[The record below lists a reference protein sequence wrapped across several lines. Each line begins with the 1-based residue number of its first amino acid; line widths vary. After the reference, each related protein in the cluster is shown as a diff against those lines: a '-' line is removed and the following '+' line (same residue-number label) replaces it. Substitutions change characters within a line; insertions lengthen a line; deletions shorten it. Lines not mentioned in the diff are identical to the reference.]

1 VRFNGRT
8 DNMHGCALA
17 QRALCKVVGRLG
29 VLAVINH
36 VMTAASIGASR
47 GGGYARYLES
57 KTVQPERGDYYLTP
71 DGEMAQ
77 APGRWLSDAE
87 TLDRLG
93 IETDGPVDGA
103 DFIALMEGRHPGT
116 GRWLRP
122 EGAGGGRGGGIDVT
136 FSAPKSVS
144 TVWALG
150 DPWQREQIEQAH
162 GRAVEQTVQHL
173 REQVPVVRRRYSG
186 QVVEENAK
194 DVIATEYR
202 HTTARGVAGAQAP
215 DPQLHSHVVI
225 TGAVRED
232 DRIVAVAS
240 RPIFRSARELGAF
253 YRSALA
259 DELVREGYAIEQGT
273 GKDGRYFEIAGV
285 PRELCEAFSGRSREV
300 ARAAER
306 FRARY
311 GRAPERGELR
321 NLALENRRSKELT
334 TRSDLQRVWT
344 QAARDHGFGPDEA
357 VRLIGASERPKAE
370 RRIED
375 RVEAKLTEQQAV
387 FEQRDLHAI
396 VLEQAAGEMAPDEA
410 LAVAREMVRDRRVLT
425 LEGGRM
431 TTLAVRAQEQ
441 AIEHRATQ
449 LSQPAGRDVGHV
461 ARDNAARET
470 AERIGG
476 PLSPEQHRALEVLT
490 GPERAAVLVG
500 PAGTGKGV
508 VIDAAARAEQAAGR
522 ETIGVAV
529 SGSTA
534 ERLGAD
540 TPALAGRTLTLDSLV
555 ARANTGPIHVGRDT
569 TVILDEAGMVDH
581 KRLDALTELV
591 ERSGAKLIAVGDGKQ
606 LPSIGPGGMFDRLTG
621 HAPTAE
627 LADIHRTKDPADQRA
642 WQALRAGEPERVMAH
657 YASRGQLHLSDT
669 RDQAAEQAVQTWAT
683 LTEGRDIREVALI
696 ADAANMEIDRLN
708 ARAQHLRAERGEL
721 GHQEIPLPGVHY
733 GLREGDLIAF
743 TAQHRPPGQPRVE
756 NGTRGQ
762 VSAIHDRGVIVTLD
776 GSQRRVQLAGEHL
789 DSLRLAYA
797 QHVYRQ
803 QGATVER
810 SVVLTGGWQTSK
822 ETAYVEATRARHG
835 TTWFIA
841 REDLGEEGQDAG
853 RITRLTQKMANS
865 RTHTPSLV
873 HRELP
878 APEWGSRV
886 DLSRL
891 QPLRLARWMNRP
903 TRNPDRAPGRSP
915 DRGR

>member
-1 VRFNGRT
+1 
-8 DNMHGCALA
+8 M
-17 QRALCKVVGRLG
+17 
-29 VLAVINH
+29 
-36 VMTAASIGASR
+36 
-47 GGGYARYLES
+47 
-57 KTVQPERGDYYLTP
+57 
-71 DGEMAQ
+71 
-77 APGRWLSDAE
+77 
-87 TLDRLG
+87 
-93 IETDGPVDGA
+93 
-103 DFIALMEGRHPGT
+103 
-116 GRWLRP
+116 
-122 EGAGGGRGGGIDVT
+122 
-136 FSAPKSVS
+136 
-144 TVWALG
+144 
-150 DPWQREQIEQAH
+150 
-162 GRAVEQTVQHL
+162 
-173 REQVPVVRRRYSG
+173 RRRYSG
-186 QVVEENAK
+186 QVVEEHAK

-202 HTTARGVAGAQAP
+202 HTTARGVSGAQAP
-215 DPQLHSHVVI
+215 DPQLHSHVVV

-240 RPIFRSARELGAF
+240 RPIFRSAREMGAF
-253 YRSALA
+253 YRAALA
-259 DELVREGYAIEQGT
+259 DELAREGYAIEQGT

-334 TRSDLQRVWT
+334 TRSDLQRAWVET
-344 QAARDHGFGPDEA
+344 GRGHGFGPDEA
-357 VRLIGASERPKAE
+357 VRLIGASERPAPE
-370 RRIED
+370 RAIED

-387 FEQRDLHAI
+387 FKERDLRAI
-396 VLEQAAGEMAPDEA
+396 VLEQATGEMVPDEA
-410 LAVAREMVRDRRVLT
+410 LAIAREMVRDRRVLT
-425 LEGGRM
+425 LEAGRM

-441 AIEHRATQ
+441 AIERRATQ
-449 LSQPAGRDVGHV
+449 LAQPAGRDVGDM
-461 ARDNAARET
+461 ARDNAAREA

-476 PLSPEQHRALEVLT
+476 PLSPEQHHALEVLT
-490 GPERAAVLVG
+490 GPERASVLVG

-522 ETIGVAV
+522 ETIGVSV

-540 TPALAGRTLTLDSLV
+540 SPALAGQTLTLDSLV
-555 ARANTGPIHVGRDT
+555 ARANTGTIHVGRDT
-569 TVILDEAGMVDH
+569 TIVLDEAGMVDH
-581 KRLDALTELV
+581 KRLDALTGLV

-606 LPSIGPGGMFDRLTG
+606 LPSIGPGGMFDRLTE
-621 HAPTAE
+621 HAPSAE

-642 WQALRAGEPERVMAH
+642 WRALRAGEPERAMAH

-683 LTEGRDIREVALI
+683 LTNGRDIREVALI
-696 ADAANMEIDRLN
+696 ADASNQEIDRLN

-721 GHQEIPLPGVHY
+721 GDHEIPLPGVHY

-743 TAQHRPPGQPRVE
+743 TAQHRPSAQPRVE

-762 VSAIHDRGVIVTLD
+762 VSAIHERSVTVTID
-776 GSQRRVQLAGEHL
+776 GSQRRVQLAGE
-789 DSLRLAYA
+789 DVESLRLAYA

-841 REDLGEEGQDAG
+841 REDLGKEGQDAG
-853 RITRLTQKMANS
+853 RITRLAQKMVNS
-865 RTHTPSLV
+865 RTQTPSLAYPE
-873 HRELP
+873 RLSP
-878 APEWGSRV
+878 GWAPSH
-886 DLSRL
+886 S
-891 QPLRLARWMNRP
+891 PLRLRSAPSP
-903 TRNPDRAPGRSP
+903 TRWLIRTLNRDTPDRSAGR
-915 DRGR
+915 GH

>member
-1 VRFNGRT
+1 
-8 DNMHGCALA
+8 
-17 QRALCKVVGRLG
+17 
-29 VLAVINH
+29 
-36 VMTAASIGASR
+36 MTAASIGASR

-57 KTVQPERGDYYLTP
+57 KTVEPERGDYYLTP

-77 APGRWLSDAE
+77 APGRWLADPE
-87 TLDRLG
+87 TLERLG
-93 IETDGPVDGA
+93 VQPSEPVDDK

-162 GRAVEQTVQHL
+162 ASAVEQTIRHL

-186 QVVEENAK
+186 QVVEEHAK

-202 HTTARGVAGAQAP
+202 HTTARGVQGAQAP

-232 DRIVAVAS
+232 DRIVAVGS
-240 RPIFRSARELGAF
+240 RPVFRSARELGAF

-259 DELVREGYAIEQGT
+259 DELVREGYTIEQGT

-321 NLALENRRSKELT
+321 NLALENRRSKVLT
-334 TRSDLQRVWT
+334 TRSDLQRAWT
-344 QAARDHGFGPDEA
+344 QTARDHGFGPDEA
-357 VRLIGASERPKAE
+357 VRLIGASERPKTE
-370 RRIED
+370 RKIED
-375 RVEAKLTEQQAV
+375 RVEAKLTEQHAV
-387 FEQRDLHAI
+387 FEQRDLRAV

-441 AIEHRATQ
+441 AIERRATQ
-449 LSQPAGRDVGHV
+449 LAQPAGRDVGHI
-461 ARDNAARET
+461 ARDNAAREA
-470 AERIGG
+470 AERVGG
-476 PLSPEQHRALEVLT
+476 PLSPEQHHALEVLT

-508 VIDAAARAEQAAGR
+508 VIDAAARAEQHAGR

-540 TPALAGRTLTLDSLV
+540 SPALAGQTLTLDALV
-555 ARANTGPIHVGRDT
+555 ARANTRAIHVGSNT

-581 KRLDALTELV
+581 KRLDALTRLI

-606 LPSIGPGGMFDRLTG
+606 LPSIGPGGMFDRISE

-642 WQALRAGEPERVMAH
+642 WQALRAGEPERAMAH

-669 RDQAAEQAVQTWAT
+669 RDQAAEHAVQTWAA

-696 ADAANMEIDRLN
+696 ADAANTEIDRLN

-721 GHQEIPLPGVHY
+721 GHHEIPLHGVHY

-743 TAQHRPPGQPRVE
+743 IAQHRPLGQPRVE

-762 VSAIHDRGVIVTLD
+762 VSAINERGVTITLD
-776 GSQRRVQLAGEHL
+776 GSQRQIRLAGEHL

-835 TTWFIA
+835 TDWFIA
-841 REDLGEEGQDAG
+841 RDDLGAEGQDAQ
-853 RITRLTQKMANS
+853 RIMRLGGAMRTS
-865 RTHTPSLV
+865 RAQTPSLA
-873 HRELP
+873 HPELP
-878 APEWGSRV
+878 DPRWGPRF
-886 DLSRL
+886 DLGRMRPSSLTRW
-891 QPLRLARWMNRP
+891 LASP
-903 TRNPDRAPGRSP
+903 ARNPNRTP
-915 DRGR
+915 DRDAHRGR

>member
-1 VRFNGRT
+1 
-8 DNMHGCALA
+8 
-17 QRALCKVVGRLG
+17 
-29 VLAVINH
+29 
-36 VMTAASIGASR
+36 MTAASIGAAR

-57 KTVQPERGDYYLTP
+57 KTVEPERGDYYLTP
-71 DGEMAQ
+71 DGELAQ
-77 APGRWLSDAE
+77 APGTWLADAR
-87 TLDRLG
+87 TLERLG
-93 IETDGPVDGA
+93 IEAGGPVDGA
-103 DFIALMEGRHPGT
+103 DFIALMEGHHPGT

-144 TVWALG
+144 TLWALG

-162 GRAVEQTVQHL
+162 ARAVEQTIHHL

-186 QVVEENAK
+186 QVVEEHAK

-202 HTTARGVAGAQAP
+202 HTTARGVSGAQAP

-253 YRSALA
+253 YRAALA
-259 DELVREGYAIEQGT
+259 EELAREGYAIEQGT
-273 GKDGRYFEIAGV
+273 GKDGRYFEIERV

-300 ARAAER
+300 AGAAER

-321 NLALENRRSKELT
+321 NLALENRRSKALT
-334 TRSDLQRVWT
+334 TRSDLQRAWAET
-344 QAARDHGFGPDEA
+344 GRRHGFGPDEA
-357 VRLIGASERPKAE
+357 VRLVGSSERPEAE
-370 RRIED
+370 HAIED
-375 RVEAKLTEQQAV
+375 RVEAKLTEQHAV
-387 FEQRDLHAI
+387 FEERDLRAV
-396 VLEQAAGEMAPDEA
+396 VLEQAAGELAPDEA
-410 LAVAREMVRDRRVLT
+410 LAVARGMVRDRRVLT
-425 LEGGRM
+425 LEGGQM

-441 AIEHRATQ
+441 AIERRARQ
-449 LSQPAGRDVGHV
+449 LSQPASRDVGGV
-461 ARDNAARET
+461 ARKHAAREV

-476 PLSPEQHRALEVLT
+476 PLSAEQHHALEILT

-508 VIDAAARAEQAAGR
+508 VIDAAARAEQHAGR
-522 ETIGVAV
+522 KTIGIAV

-540 TPALAGRTLTLDSLV
+540 SPALAGQTLTLDSLV
-555 ARANTGPIHVGRDT
+555 ARANTGTVHVSHDT
-569 TVILDEAGMVDH
+569 TIILDEAGMVDH
-581 KRLDALTELV
+581 KRLDGLTALV

-606 LPSIGPGGMFDRLTG
+606 LPSIGPGGMFDRLTN

-627 LADIHRTKDPADQRA
+627 LANIHRTKDPADQRA
-642 WQALRAGEPERVMAH
+642 WQALRAGEPERAMAH

-696 ADAANMEIDRLN
+696 ADASNQEIDRLN
-708 ARAQHLRAERGEL
+708 ARAQHLRAQRGEL
-721 GHQEIPLPGVHY
+721 GHHEIPLPGVHY
-733 GLREGDLIAF
+733 GLREGDPVAF
-743 TAQHRPPGQPRVE
+743 TKQHRPHGQPRVE

-762 VSAIHDRGVIVTLD
+762 VSTIHERGVTVTLD
-776 GSQRRVQLAGEHL
+776 GSQRRVQLASDDLE
-789 DSLRLAYA
+789 SLRLAYA

-803 QGATVER
+803 QGATVDR

-822 ETAYVEATRARHG
+822 ETAYVEATRARHR
-835 TTWFIA
+835 TDWFIA
-841 REDLGEEGQDAG
+841 RDDLGNDGQDPL
-853 RITRLTQKMANS
+853 RITRLAQKMTNS
-865 RTHTPSLV
+865 RIKIPSL
-873 HRELP
+873 
-878 APEWGSRV
+878 AYPERTDPRWI
-886 DLSRL
+886 LSRHS
-891 QPLRLARWMNRP
+891 LRLHTITSP
-903 TRNPDRAPGRSP
+903 TRLLTRAMRRHPPASSLDHGR
-915 DRGR
+915 

>member
-1 VRFNGRT
+1 
-8 DNMHGCALA
+8 
-17 QRALCKVVGRLG
+17 
-29 VLAVINH
+29 
-36 VMTAASIGASR
+36 MTAASIGASQ
-47 GGGYARYLES
+47 GGGYARYLEG
-57 KTVQPERGDYYLTP
+57 KTVAPERGDYYLTP

-77 APGRWLSDAE
+77 APGRWLADEE
-87 TLDRLG
+87 TLERLG
-93 IETDGPVDGA
+93 IQADGPFDGA

-144 TVWALG
+144 TVWAFG

-162 GRAVEQTVQHL
+162 GRAVEQTIHHL

-186 QVVEENAK
+186 QVVEEHAK

-202 HTTARGVAGAQAP
+202 HTTARGVSGAQAP

-321 NLALENRRSKELT
+321 NLALENRRAKTLT

-344 QAARDHGFGPDEA
+344 QTGHDHGFGPGEA
-357 VRLIGASERPKAE
+357 VQLIGASERPTAE
-370 RRIED
+370 RAIED
-375 RVEAKLTEQQAV
+375 RVEAKLTEQYAV
-387 FEQRDLHAI
+387 FQERDLRAV
-396 VLEQAAGEMAPDEA
+396 VLEQTAGEMRPDEA
-410 LAVAREMVRDRRVLT
+410 LAAAQEMVRDRRVLT

-441 AIEHRATQ
+441 AIERRATK
-449 LSQPAGRDVGHV
+449 LTQPAGRDVGEV
-461 ARDNAARET
+461 AREHAAREV

-476 PLSPEQHRALEVLT
+476 PFSAEQHKALEALT

-508 VIDAAARAEQAAGR
+508 VIDAAARAEQATGR

-540 TPALAGRTLTLDSLV
+540 SPALTGQTLTLDSLV
-555 ARANTGPIHVGRDT
+555 ARANTGTMQVGQDT

-606 LPSIGPGGMFDRLTG
+606 LPSIGPGGMFDRLSG

-627 LADIHRTKDPADQRA
+627 LADIHRTKDPAERRA
-642 WQALRAGEPERVMAH
+642 WQALRAGEPERAMAH

-669 RDQAAEQAVQTWAT
+669 RDQAAEQAVQTWAA
-683 LTEGRDIREVALI
+683 LTDGRDIREVALI
-696 ADAANMEIDRLN
+696 ADAANSEIDRLN
-708 ARAQHLRAERGEL
+708 ARAQHLRAKRGEL
-721 GHQEIPLPGVHY
+721 GHHEIPLPGVHY

-743 TAQHRPPGQPRVE
+743 TTQHRQPGQPRVE

-762 VSAIHDRGVIVTLD
+762 VTNVHERGVTVTLD
-776 GSQRRVQLAGEHL
+776 GSQRKIQLADEHL

-810 SVVLTGGWQTSK
+810 SVVLTGSWHTSK

-835 TTWFIA
+835 TDWFIA
-841 REDLGEEGQDAG
+841 RDDLGEEGQDAG
-853 RITRLTQKMANS
+853 RVAYLAQRMCNS
-865 RTHTPSLV
+865 RAQTPSLV
-873 HRELP
+873 YQERLNP
-878 APEWGSRV
+878 GWAPSHN
-886 DLSRL
+886 
-891 QPLRLARWMNRP
+891 PLRLRSALSP
-903 TRNPDRAPGRSP
+903 TRWLTRTLNHDTPDRSTG
-915 DRGR
+915 RGR

>member
-1 VRFNGRT
+1 MR
-8 DNMHGCALA
+8 L
-17 QRALCKVVGRLG
+17 LCDLVGRFGHLT
-29 VLAVINH
+29 VITY

-47 GGGYARYLES
+47 GGDYARYLES
-57 KTVQPERGDYYLTP
+57 KTVEPERGDYYLTP
-71 DGEMAQ
+71 DGEMVQ
-77 APGRWLSDAE
+77 APGRWLADAE

-93 IETDGPVDGA
+93 IVAGEPLDGA
-103 DFIALMEGRHPGT
+103 DFVALMEGRHPGT
-116 GRWLRP
+116 GGWLRP

-150 DPWQREQIEQAH
+150 DSWQREQIEQAH
-162 GRAVEQTVQHL
+162 GRAVEQTIHHL

-186 QVVEENAK
+186 QVVEEHAK

-202 HTTARGVAGAQAP
+202 HTTARGVSGAQAP
-215 DPQLHSHVVI
+215 DPQLHSHVLV

-253 YRSALA
+253 YRAALA
-259 DELVREGYAIEQGT
+259 DELVRDGYAIEQGT

-285 PRELCEAFSGRSREV
+285 PHELCEAFSGRSREV

-321 NLALENRRSKELT
+321 NLALENRRAKTLT

-344 QAARDHGFGPDEA
+344 ETGRGHGFGPDEA
-357 VRLIGASERPKAE
+357 VQLIGASERPAAE
-370 RRIED
+370 RAIED
-375 RVEAKLTEQQAV
+375 RVEAKLTEQHAV
-387 FEQRDLHAI
+387 FEERDLRAV
-396 VLEQAAGEMAPDEA
+396 VLEQAAGEIAPDQA
-410 LAVAREMVRDRRVLT
+410 LGIAREMVRDRRVLT

-441 AIEHRATQ
+441 AIERRATQ
-449 LSQPAGRDVGHV
+449 LAQPAGRDVGGIARNHATREV
-461 ARDNAARET
+461 AEH
-470 AERIGG
+470 IGG
-476 PLSPEQHRALEVLT
+476 PLNPEQHHALEVLT

-508 VIDAAARAEQAAGR
+508 VIDATARSEQYAGR

-534 ERLGAD
+534 ERLGTD
-540 TPALAGRTLTLDSLV
+540 SPALAGQTLTLDALV
-555 ARANTGPIHVGRDT
+555 ARANTGTVRVGQNT
-569 TVILDEAGMVDH
+569 TVFLDEAGMVDH

-606 LPSIGPGGMFDRLTG
+606 LPSIGPGGMFDRLAD

-642 WQALRAGEPERVMAH
+642 WQALRAGEPERAMAH

-669 RDQAAEQAVQTWAT
+669 RDQAAEHAVQTWAT
-683 LTEGRDIREVALI
+683 LTDGHDIREVALI
-696 ADAANMEIDRLN
+696 ADASNQEIDRLN
-708 ARAQHLRAERGEL
+708 ARAQHLRAQRGEL
-721 GHQEIPLPGVHY
+721 GHNEIPLPGVHY

-743 TAQHRPPGQPRVE
+743 TTQHRPPGQPRVE

-762 VSAIHDRGVIVTLD
+762 VSAIHERGVTLTLD
-776 GSQRRVQLAGEHL
+776 GSQRKVQLASDDL

-835 TTWFIA
+835 TDWFIA
-841 REDLGEEGQDAG
+841 RDDLGTEGQDPQ
-853 RITRLTQKMANS
+853 RITRLAQQMCNS
-865 RTHTPSLV
+865 RAQTPSLA
-873 HRELP
+873 H
-878 APEWGSRV
+878 PEQASPGWTPSR
-886 DLSRL
+886 D
-891 QPLRLARWMNRP
+891 PLRLRSALSP
-903 TRNPDRAPGRSP
+903 TRWLTRTPHRDTPNRGVG
-915 DRGR
+915 RGR

>member
-1 VRFNGRT
+1 
-8 DNMHGCALA
+8 M
-17 QRALCKVVGRLG
+17 
-29 VLAVINH
+29 
-36 VMTAASIGASR
+36 
-47 GGGYARYLES
+47 
-57 KTVQPERGDYYLTP
+57 
-71 DGEMAQ
+71 
-77 APGRWLSDAE
+77 
-87 TLDRLG
+87 
-93 IETDGPVDGA
+93 
-103 DFIALMEGRHPGT
+103 
-116 GRWLRP
+116 
-122 EGAGGGRGGGIDVT
+122 
-136 FSAPKSVS
+136 
-144 TVWALG
+144 
-150 DPWQREQIEQAH
+150 
-162 GRAVEQTVQHL
+162 
-173 REQVPVVRRRYSG
+173 PVVRRRYSG
-186 QVVEENAK
+186 QVVEEHAK

-202 HTTARGVAGAQAP
+202 HTAARGVAGAQAP

-232 DRIVAVAS
+232 ERIVAVAS

-259 DELVREGYAIEQGT
+259 DELVREGYTIEHGT

-334 TRSDLQRVWT
+334 TRSDLRRVWT
-344 QAARDHGFGPDEA
+344 QTARDHGFGPDEA
-357 VRLIGASERPKAE
+357 VRLIGASERPTAE
-370 RRIED
+370 RAIED
-375 RVEAKLTEQQAV
+375 RVEAKLTEQHAV
-387 FEQRDLHAI
+387 FEQRDLRAV
-396 VLEQAAGEMAPDEA
+396 VLEQAAGEMAPDQA
-410 LAVAREMVRDRRVLT
+410 LTTAREMVRDRRVLT

-441 AIEHRATQ
+441 AIERRARQ
-449 LSQPAGRDVGHV
+449 LAQRAGRHVGDV
-461 ARDNAARET
+461 ARENAAREA

-476 PLSPEQHRALEVLT
+476 PLSPEQHHALEVLT

-508 VIDAAARAEQAAGR
+508 VIDAVARAEQAAGR
-522 ETIGVAV
+522 ETMGVAV

-534 ERLGAD
+534 ERLGTD
-540 TPALAGRTLTLDSLV
+540 SPALAGQTLTLDSLV
-555 ARANTGPIHVGRDT
+555 ARANTGAIHVGRDT

-591 ERSGAKLIAVGDGKQ
+591 ERSGAKLIAVGDSKQ
-606 LPSIGPGGMFDRLTG
+606 LPSIGPGGMFDRLTR
-621 HAPTAE
+621 HAPTTE
-627 LADIHRTKDPADQRA
+627 LADIHRTKNPADQRA
-642 WQALRAGEPERVMAH
+642 WQALRSGEPERAMAH

-683 LTEGRDIREVALI
+683 LTNGRDIREVALI
-696 ADAANMEIDRLN
+696 ADASNQEIDRLN

-721 GHQEIPLPGVHY
+721 GHHETPLPGVHY

-762 VSAIHDRGVIVTLD
+762 VSAIHERRVTVTLD
-776 GSQRRVQLAGEHL
+776 GSQRKVQLAGEHL

-835 TTWFIA
+835 TDWFIA
-841 REDLGEEGQDAG
+841 RDDLGSDGQDAG
-853 RITRLTQKMANS
+853 RITRLAQKMCNS
-865 RTHTPSLV
+865 RAQMPSLA
-873 HRELP
+873 HPERADRSW
-878 APEWGSRV
+878 APSR
-886 DLSRL
+886 D
-891 QPLRLARWMNRP
+891 PLRLRSALSP
-903 TRNPDRAPGRSP
+903 TRWFTRTLHRDAPGRSVG
-915 DRGR
+915 RGR

>member
-1 VRFNGRT
+1 MLR
-8 DNMHGCALA
+8 
-17 QRALCKVVGRLG
+17 
-29 VLAVINH
+29 VITH

-47 GGGYARYLES
+47 GGGYARYLEG
-57 KTVQPERGDYYLTP
+57 KTVAPERGDYYLTP

-77 APGRWLSDAE
+77 APGRWLADAE

-93 IETDGPVDGA
+93 IVIGGPVDGA

-116 GRWLRP
+116 GGWLRP

-136 FSAPKSVS
+136 LSAPKSVS

-150 DPWQREQIEQAH
+150 DPWQREQIEAAH
-162 GRAVEQTVQHL
+162 ARAVEQAIHHL

-202 HTTARGVAGAQAP
+202 HTTARGVSGAQAP

-259 DELVREGYAIEQGT
+259 DELAREGYAIEQGT
-273 GKDGRYFEIAGV
+273 GKAGRYFEIAGV

-321 NLALENRRSKELT
+321 NLALENRRAKTLT

-344 QAARDHGFGPDEA
+344 QTARDHGFGPDEA
-357 VRLIGASERPKAE
+357 VQLIGASERPTAE
-370 RRIED
+370 RAIED
-375 RVEAKLTEQQAV
+375 RVEAKLTEQHAV
-387 FEQRDLHAI
+387 FEERDLRAV

-410 LAVAREMVRDRRVLT
+410 LAVAREMVHDRRVLT

-441 AIEHRATQ
+441 AIERRTTQ
-449 LSQPAGRDVGHV
+449 LAQPAGQDVGEI
-461 ARDNAARET
+461 ARDNAAREV

-476 PLSPEQHRALEVLT
+476 PLSPEQHHALDVLT

-508 VIDAAARAEQAAGR
+508 VIDAVARAEQHAGR
-522 ETIGVAV
+522 ATIGVAV

-540 TPALAGRTLTLDSLV
+540 SPALAGQTLTLDSLV
-555 ARANTGPIHVGRDT
+555 ARANTGGIHVGRDT

-581 KRLDALTELV
+581 KRLDALTGLV

-606 LPSIGPGGMFDRLTG
+606 LPSIGPGGMFDRLTS
-621 HAPTAE
+621 HAPTVE

-642 WQALRAGEPERVMAH
+642 WQALRAGEPERAMAH
-657 YASRGQLHLSDT
+657 YASRGQLHLSGT

-696 ADAANMEIDRLN
+696 ADAANTEIDRLN

-721 GHQEIPLPGVHY
+721 GHHEIPLPGVHY

-743 TAQHRPPGQPRVE
+743 TAQHRPRGQPRVE

-762 VSAIHDRGVIVTLD
+762 VSTIQERGVIITLD
-776 GSQRRVQLAGEHL
+776 GSKRNVQLAGDDL
-789 DSLRLAYA
+789 GSLRLAYA

-835 TTWFIA
+835 TDWFIA
-841 REDLGEEGQDAG
+841 RDDLGNEGQDPT
-853 RITRLTQKMANS
+853 RVTRLAQQMCNS
-865 RTHTPSLV
+865 RVQVPSLALWERSD
-873 HRELP
+873 HGWEP
-878 APEWGSRV
+878 SR
-886 DLSRL
+886 D
-891 QPLRLARWMNRP
+891 PLRLRSALSP
-903 TRNPDRAPGRSP
+903 TRLLTARIPSRDTPDRSAGR
-915 DRGR
+915 